1 MWPRE
6 LKLCAVQELLKK
18 EVLSLED
25 LHRILGER
33 PFITTEMRNID
44 KYRDAGVEPRVFS
57 PTASIWKWIQSSQIG
72 GGSKSGEDSEEEDA
86 DAEHP
91 TMGKYRI
98 AV

>member
-1 MWPRE
+1 M
-6 LKLCAVQELLKK
+6 VQELLKK

-33 PFITTEMRNID
+33 PFVTTEMRNID

-57 PTASIWKWIQSSQIG
+57 PTASIWQWIQKSTTQAG
-72 GGSKSGEDSEEEDA
+72 GGGAGEGTASDEDSDDEGQ
-86 DAEHP
+86 EHP
-91 TMGKYRI
+91 TTGRYRV